1 MAWDSEDLVVGP
13 VPLWFQIA
21 ERLRTCVHKGEFR
34 TGQALP
40 SEAALNRRFGV
51 SRTTARAALD
61 SLEQEGLITRR
72 SGRGSIV
79 APARVDVPLN
89 LMASFAEDMRARGLE
104 PAYADLHV
112 DVVPCE
118 SVAARALGLHTP
130 VPAVRVDRLLLADGS
145 AIGVSTSWLDPRIVD
160 VEEPPTADDVLCDG
174 LYGWLERVVGVRMT
188 RGSEV
193 IEASVATGEVAR
205 RLGLAEGAAV
215 LTARRTAHD
224 LAGRPVEHVCR
235 HYRGDR
241 YRYLVESVRP

>member
-1 MAWDSEDLVVGP
+1 MAWDAEDLVVGP
-13 VPLWFQIA
+13 VPLWYQIA
-21 ERLRTCVHKGEFR
+21 ERLRTCLQKGEFR
-34 TGQALP
+34 TGEALP

-112 DVVPCE
+112 DVAPCDA
-118 SVAARALGLHTP
+118 VAARELGLRTP
-130 VPAVRVDRLLLADGS
+130 EPAIRVDRLLLADGS
-145 AIGVSTSWLDPRIVD
+145 AIGISTSWLDPRVVD
-160 VEEPPTADDVLCDG
+160 IEKPPTVDDVLVDG

-193 IEASVATGEVAR
+193 IEASVVTGEVAL

-224 LAGRPVEHVCR
+224 LAGRPVEHVWR
-235 HYRGDR
+235 QYRGDR